1 MKIKSYI
8 IKVKFPG
15 LVEGEGEH
23 YFGSL
28 SAIYD
33 RFSPNQIGCG
43 LETLW
48 KAKIE
53 PGKPKRTRRCVISKH
68 ELFRKSQRSKE
79 NKQ

>member
-1 MKIKSYI
+1 MKTKSYI

-15 LVEGEGEH
+15 LVEGEREH

-33 RFSPNQIGCG
+33 KFTPAQIVCG

-53 PGKPKRTRRCVISKH
+53 TGNPKRARRCVISKH
-68 ELFRKSQRSKE
+68 ELFRKSQRKRG
-79 NKQ
+79 K